1 MPLIDSCSL
10 VSAFQT
16 LFRALA
22 ACLVASCHCSLFSL
36 ATVFTESG
44 FHFCAASFP
53 DCGCKI
59 TAFFRRVQVFLKLFC
74 NFTVFA
80 GIRGCISVESKNV
93 KISFGLL
100 TRKACLEPFPRGRA
114 LISFGEEKNS
124 RSVATPGFYNLIKLG
139 KIDYGDARSP
149 KTHVLV

>member
-100 TRKACLEPFPRGRA
+100 TRGACLEPLSGAGVDFFWGRKKFPERRH
-114 LISFGEEKNS
+114 S
-124 RSVATPGFYNLIKLG
+124 GFL
-139 KIDYGDARSP
+139 
-149 KTHVLV
+149 